1 MKYRLMVIPILI
13 GMMVL
18 AQAASAQGMRR
29 SPEERSKQLK
39 EQLTLTDEQT
49 KKVTAL
55 YTESQK
61 TVMEKMQ
68 EGMGDR
74 DAMRAFMQKENEKLD
89 KEIEKLLTKEQVPK
103 YEEVKK
109 QRQQMRRG
117 PGRPG
122 Q

>member
-89 KEIEKLLTKEQVPK
+89 KEIEKLLTKEQLPK

-117 PGRPG
+117 PGPG

>member
-61 TVMEKMQ
+61 TVMAKMQ
-68 EGMGDR
+68 EGLGDR
-74 DAMRAFMQKENEKLD
+74 TAMREFMTKETAKVDSL
-89 KEIEKLLTKEQVPK
+89 IGKLLTKEKMVK
-103 YEEVKK
+103 FEEV
-109 QRQQMRRG
+109 
-117 PGRPG
+117 
-122 Q
+122 